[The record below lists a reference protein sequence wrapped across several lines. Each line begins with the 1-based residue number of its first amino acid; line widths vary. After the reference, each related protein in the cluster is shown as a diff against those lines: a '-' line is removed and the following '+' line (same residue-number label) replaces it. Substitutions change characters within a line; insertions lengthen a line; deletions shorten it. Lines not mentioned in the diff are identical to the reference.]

1 MLTRGEYYLIKNML
15 EDPTTLEGIL
25 TFKSDIS
32 EYTTFEKLYLDTQST
47 KTYNWSDPAYQAF
60 EGVIVD
66 IEFANAEATYTIKLK

>member
-32 EYTTFEKLYLDTQST
+32 EFTSIKKLFLDT
-47 KTYNWSDPAYQAF
+47 
-60 EGVIVD
+60 
-66 IEFANAEATYTIKLK
+66 